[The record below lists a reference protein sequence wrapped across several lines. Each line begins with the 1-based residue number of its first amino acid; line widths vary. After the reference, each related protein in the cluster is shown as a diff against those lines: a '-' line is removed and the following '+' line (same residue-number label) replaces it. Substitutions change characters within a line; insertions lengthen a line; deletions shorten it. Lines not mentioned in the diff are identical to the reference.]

1 MTAFLD
7 PRRTQQEPY
16 RRRIDPR
23 VHEVDAGGGIHHC
36 RENET
41 LRLWTWE
48 VEVAAAQ
55 RRADVTDLHAGLM
68 PALIRRREVGEGS
81 ARSLLMTILGE
92 FVLPFSQHVWTATL
106 VRALGVAGI
115 EERSA
120 RQALSRT
127 AAEGWLSSERVGRRV
142 RWSLT
147 DSGERLLVEGAHRIY
162 TFGSG
167 DQSWDGRWLV
177 VLVSIPESM
186 RALRHKLRT
195 QLSWAGFGS
204 PSPGVWISPQTTA
217 AGEAKAILD
226 DLELSRKSISFA
238 AEYGPLGSQQD
249 MVASAWD
256 LAEIERRYE
265 EFIAEFANLDPYSPD
280 DVFAAQVRLVHEWRR
295 FPFLD
300 PQLPRLLL
308 PPRWSGTVATQLF
321 HDKHTSWR
329 DQSRRR
335 WSQLAA
341 ED

>member
-1 MTAFLD
+1 M
-7 PRRTQQEPY
+7 
-16 RRRIDPR
+16 
-23 VHEVDAGGGIHHC
+23 AG
-36 RENET
+36 
-41 LRLWTWE
+41 
-48 VEVAAAQ
+48 AQ
-55 RRADVTDLHAGLM
+55 RRADVSGGRAGPM
-68 PALIRRREVGEGS
+68 PAVIRRREVGEGS

-92 FVLPFSQHVWTATL
+92 FVLTFGQHVWTATL

-120 RQALSRT
+120 RQALART
-127 AAEGWLSSERVGRRV
+127 AAEGWLSADRVGRRV

-147 DSGERLLVEGAHRIY
+147 DSGRRLLVEGAHRIY

-167 DQSWDGRWLV
+167 EQSWDGRWLV

-204 PSPGVWISPQTTA
+204 PTPGVWISPQTA
-217 AGEAKAILD
+217 AAAEAKEILD
-226 DLELSRKSISFA
+226 DLELSGKVISFV
-238 AEYGPLGSQQD
+238 AEYGVLGSQQE
-249 MVASAWD
+249 MVAAAWD

-265 EFIAEFANLDPYSPD
+265 EFVAEFADLDPQSSD

-300 PQLPRLLL
+300 PQLPRMLL

-329 DQSRRR
+329 DHSRRR
-335 WSQLAA
+335 WSEFAA
-341 ED
+341 KDH